1 MFQDQYCISDVDQS
15 MAIKFVINNISYCSY
30 ILVESLQSLSL
41 LLKLIA
47 AKYCIF
53 VLNFVH
59 LSLQLAS

>member
-15 MAIKFVINNISYCSY
+15 MAIKFIINNISYCSY